1 MLLAV
6 WNSSA
11 NIYSEEG
18 FFFFFLGDISL
29 QLQLFANT

>member
-18 FFFFFLGDISL
+18 FFFFLGDISL